1 MISREAAR
9 HSKKMKIRASNRR
22 IVVLSDYEYT
32 YLFPSLISHI
42 QHHSQA
48 QGWWRDYYNT
58 HLRKNIAGS
67 DAWALGKSQ
76 KYKMYW
82 QWSSTESTTDN
93 KTSPSQTSNR
103 AF

>member
-1 MISREAAR
+1 MFSMDTMISQEAAR
-9 HSKKMKIRASNRR
+9 HSKKMKIRASKQR

-48 QGWWRDYYNT
+48 QGWWRDYYDT
-58 HLRKNIAGS
+58 HPLKNIAGS
-67 DAWALGKSQ
+67 NAWALEKSQ

-82 QWSSTESTTDN
+82 QWASTDN
-93 KTSPSQTSNR
+93 KTPPSQTSN
-103 AF
+103 